1 MLDDPNFTQ
10 PPVPPPPDGG
20 TLGIGIEEEMERSY
34 LDYAMSVIVSRA
46 LPDVRDGLKPVHRRI
61 LYGMKESGYDAGKP
75 YRKSA
80 RIVGTVMGKYHPHG
94 DSAIYD
100 AMVRMAQDF
109 SMRLTLVD
117 GQGNYGSM
125 DGDAPA
131 AMRYTEARLAL
142 SAEALLED
150 IDSNTVD
157 FIANYDDSE
166 QEPAVLPA
174 RFPNLLVN
182 GAGGIAVGMA
192 TNIPPH
198 NLGETIAAAIALIDN
213 PDLDQASLNEIVPGP
228 DFPTGG
234 IIQGRLG
241 IQQAQASGRGSV
253 VIRAAIE
260 VETFAKDR
268 QALVVSE
275 IPYQVNK
282 SKMIERIADLVRD
295 KTIEGISDLR
305 DESDRDGVRVVIELK
320 RGVEPDVLKAQL
332 FRHTPLQSS
341 FGVNMLALDH
351 GQPRIF
357 SLKDALLA
365 FNDFREEVVRRR
377 TEFLLAKARNRA
389 HVLAGLLVA
398 IQNLDPV
405 IELIRKAR
413 DPLEA
418 RTRLMAVDWPA
429 GEVAPFIALI
439 DDPAHQINDDQTYRL
454 SEAQA
459 RAILDL
465 RLQRLTGLELDKLQ
479 EETRELAE
487 RIKGYLEIITDRSVR
502 VALIK
507 EELQAVSDRFAT
519 PRRTRIEE
527 SGADHDIED
536 LIQREDMVVTATMGG
551 YIKRVPLSTYRA
563 QRRGG
568 KGRTGMATKD
578 DDFVARIFVAN
589 THTPV
594 LFFSSTGM
602 VYRLKVYRLPIGQPQ
617 SKGKALINLLPL
629 SAGETITTI
638 MPMPDVSD
646 VQSAENADQSCLFF
660 ATANGQV
667 RRNLLSDFVNIRASG
682 KIAMKLE
689 DGDSLIGVRPC
700 EDTQDIMLASE
711 KGACIRFP
719 VTAIRIFVGRSS
731 SGVRGIKLAEGDR
744 LISMTILNHGAEDAE
759 ERNTY
764 LQAMMA
770 ARRLSMSDPA
780 EDTDEADE
788 SDPDVM
794 RDQERAELLQSPP
807 YSDMQD
813 REQFILTLADTGM
826 AQLASAYSFRV
837 TNRGG
842 KGISNMDARGGKI
855 VGSFRIDPALD
866 EVMLVTDGGQVI
878 RCPVDGLTPRRRGGV
893 GVRMFNIEADQK
905 LVSVAR
911 ISVPPEADEETADE
925 ETADEEAAD
934 EETVDEQPPDEHIP
948 DETS

>member
-1 MLDDPNFTQ
+1 M
-10 PPVPPPPDGG
+10 
-20 TLGIGIEEEMERSY
+20 
-34 LDYAMSVIVSRA
+34 
-46 LPDVRDGLKPVHRRI
+46 
-61 LYGMKESGYDAGKP
+61 
-75 YRKSA
+75 
-80 RIVGTVMGKYHPHG
+80 
-94 DSAIYD
+94 
-100 AMVRMAQDF
+100 
-109 SMRLTLVD
+109 
-117 GQGNYGSM
+117 
-125 DGDAPA
+125 
-131 AMRYTEARLAL
+131 
-142 SAEALLED
+142 
-150 IDSNTVD
+150 
-157 FIANYDDSE
+157 
-166 QEPAVLPA
+166 
-174 RFPNLLVN
+174 
-182 GAGGIAVGMA
+182 
-192 TNIPPH
+192 
-198 NLGETIAAAIALIDN
+198 
-213 PDLDQASLNEIVPGP
+213 
-228 DFPTGG
+228 
-234 IIQGRLG
+234 
-241 IQQAQASGRGSV
+241 
-253 VIRAAIE
+253 
-260 VETFAKDR
+260 ETFAKDR

-429 GEVAPFIALI
+429 GMVAPFIALI

-629 SAGETITTI
+629 
-638 MPMPDVSD
+638 VS
-646 VQSAENADQSCLFF
+646 
-660 ATANGQV
+660 
-667 RRNLLSDFVNIRASG
+667 R
-682 KIAMKLE
+682 
-689 DGDSLIGVRPC
+689 
-700 EDTQDIMLASE
+700 
-711 KGACIRFP
+711 
-719 VTAIRIFVGRSS
+719 
-731 SGVRGIKLAEGDR
+731 
-744 LISMTILNHGAEDAE
+744 
-759 ERNTY
+759 
-764 LQAMMA
+764 
-770 ARRLSMSDPA
+770 
-780 EDTDEADE
+780 
-788 SDPDVM
+788 
-794 RDQERAELLQSPP
+794 
-807 YSDMQD
+807 
-813 REQFILTLADTGM
+813 
-826 AQLASAYSFRV
+826 
-837 TNRGG
+837 
-842 KGISNMDARGGKI
+842 
-855 VGSFRIDPALD
+855 
-866 EVMLVTDGGQVI
+866 
-878 RCPVDGLTPRRRGGV
+878 
-893 GVRMFNIEADQK
+893 
-905 LVSVAR
+905 
-911 ISVPPEADEETADE
+911 
-925 ETADEEAAD
+925 
-934 EETVDEQPPDEHIP
+934 
-948 DETS
+948 